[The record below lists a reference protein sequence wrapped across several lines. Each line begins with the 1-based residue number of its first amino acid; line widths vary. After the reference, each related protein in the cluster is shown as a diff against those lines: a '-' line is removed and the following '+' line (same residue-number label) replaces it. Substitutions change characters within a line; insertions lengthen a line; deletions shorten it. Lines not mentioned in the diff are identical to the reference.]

1 VSNLAL
7 NLLLQHPGK
16 TGHEW
21 GGAGWVIRVPAEWKR
36 GLLQRLHSEPK
47 IAEDTIYP
55 AITETA
61 RLAKHI
67 VKQAVTQQ

>member
-1 VSNLAL
+1 
-7 NLLLQHPGK
+7 
-16 TGHEW
+16 
-21 GGAGWVIRVPAEWKR
+21 VIRVPAEWKR